1 MLVEHSTLRQKSY
14 ILFKFL
20 QGITATKEHY
30 ILKHIIGL
38 GKTD

>member
-1 MLVEHSTLRQKSY
+1 MPAKHSTERQKSY
-14 ILFKFL
+14 ILFRFL

-30 ILKHIIGL
+30 TLEHIIGL